1 MRTRRPNEV
10 TIDKGIPMPGR
21 LDNLPE
27 EYPFGLMEVGDS
39 FQVKGIH
46 KKAIGSRISR
56 AQKKHAPKKFEYRNL
71 PEGIRVWRT
80 E

>member
-1 MRTRRPNEV
+1 MSRSPNKVEV
-10 TIDKGIPMPGR
+10 EKGIPMPGR

-27 EYPFGLMEVGDS
+27 EYPWAEMDVGDS
-39 FQVKGIH
+39 FKAKGIH
-46 KKAIGSRISR
+46 KKAISSRIHR